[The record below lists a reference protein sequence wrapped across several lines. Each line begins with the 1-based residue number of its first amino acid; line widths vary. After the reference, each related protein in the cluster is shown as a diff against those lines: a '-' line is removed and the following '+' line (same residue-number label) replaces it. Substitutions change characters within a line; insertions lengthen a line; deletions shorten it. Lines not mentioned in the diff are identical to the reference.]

1 MATSTHA
8 STVTAI
14 GDVLWSQWRSLGVPA
29 ATKPAERLI
38 DPEALIIYSAVFT
51 DSLDDDRLRDGAIS
65 WCVEHHELI
74 ANTRIKKL
82 RAAVTVGPD
91 DAFARFANQVT
102 RHVKRLP
109 WSPTADAPD
118 WTPSTDIRL
127 PLLDQDPF
135 LLRVRCRAM
144 FGANARAEAVAFLAC
159 VGDWAMLA
167 AIERDTGYS
176 RTQINDALD
185 GLVKARWVSRSQ
197 LGNATR
203 YGLTTHARTEL
214 TTPIVEHMTGSRAGD
229 AIRKPSAPTWI
240 DWQPRFE
247 LLWHVAEA
255 AAALDAGDLIGA
267 IATLRAREESFRA
280 AHMSVPPAY
289 RPSDDPGDHESTL
302 VEFIADAVQNVG
314 GRAILP

>member
-1 MATSTHA
+1 
-8 STVTAI
+8 
-14 GDVLWSQWRSLGVPA
+14 VLWSQWRSLGVPA

-38 DPEALIIYSAVFT
+38 DPEALIIYTAVFT
-51 DSLDDDRLRDGAIS
+51 DAFGDDRLRDGAIS
-65 WCVEHHELI
+65 WCVEHHDLI

-82 RAAVTVGPD
+82 RAAIGAGRD
-91 DAFARFANQVT
+91 EAFARFAHQVI
-102 RHVKRLP
+102 RYVKRLP
-109 WSPTADAPD
+109 WTPTADAPD

-127 PLLDQDPF
+127 PALDQNPF

-203 YGLTTHARTEL
+203 YGLTAHARDEL
-214 TTPIVEHMTGSRAGD
+214 TTPIVEHRHGRRRFD
-229 AIRKPSAPTWI
+229 VIRSPAAPTWI

-255 AAALDAGDLIGA
+255 AAALDANDLIGA
-267 IATLRAREESFRA
+267 IATLRAQEEPFRL
-280 AHMSVPPAY
+280 AHMSVPAPV
-289 RPSDDPGDHESTL
+289 RPDDDPVAYEADL
-302 VEFIADAVQNVG
+302 VQFLADAVQNLG
-314 GRAILP
+314 GRGILP

>member
-14 GDVLWSQWRSLGVPA
+14 GDVLWSQWRSLGAPA
-29 ATKPAERLI
+29 ATQPAERLI

-51 DSLDDDRLRDGAIS
+51 NSFGDDRLRDGAIS
-65 WCVEHHELI
+65 WCIEHHDLI
-74 ANTRIKKL
+74 ANTRIKRL

-91 DAFARFANQVT
+91 DAFARFANQVSKL
-102 RHVKRLP
+102 VKRLP
-109 WSPTADAPD
+109 WSPTVDAPD

-203 YGLTTHARTEL
+203 YGLTTHARAEL
-214 TTPIVEHMTGSRAGD
+214 TTPIVEHRTGPRVGD
-229 AIRKPSAPTWI
+229 AIRSPAAPTWI

-247 LLWHVAEA
+247 LLWHVNEA

-267 IATLRAREESFRA
+267 IATLRAREESFRL
-280 AHMSVPPAY
+280 AHMSAPSAL
-289 RPSDDPGDHESTL
+289 RPDHDPRDYESKL
-302 VEFIADAVQNVG
+302 VQFIADAVQNVG
-314 GRAILP
+314 GRGVLP